1 MQKSG
6 GCPLFDACGIG
17 LSDNKDFSTK
27 PGGTQGYGLRVSQGE
42 SGVNKELNYE
52 RSQKYSSN
60 WQLVKSKKWKRLYS

>member
-6 GCPLFDACGIG
+6 GCPLFDACGID

-42 SGVNKELNYE
+42 SGVNKE
-52 RSQKYSSN
+52 
-60 WQLVKSKKWKRLYS
+60 QL